1 MRKLL
6 WLALCVGVLAGCGSR
21 SEWQELVISDGG
33 FAILMRGPP
42 QYVSQQLDSP
52 PGRMSA
58 HLYSSDRPDAYFA
71 VGYTDYPLAIAVTS
85 APDPIFEGARDT
97 WVKRIKGNLV
107 STSPLKLAG
116 KYPGVQFTAQGT
128 YQDRPTLIEA
138 RLYLVDQ
145 RLYQIVAMTRQG
157 EIAQGVVNR
166 YLDSFRLIPVTYTE
180 RLLIKPPLEK

>member
-6 WLALCVGVLAGCGSR
+6 WLVLCLIALAGCGSQ
-21 SEWQELVISDGG
+21 SEWQELAVSDGG

-42 QYVSQQLDSP
+42 HYVSQQLDSP
-52 PGRMSA
+52 AGKMSA

-71 VGYTDYPLAIAVTS
+71 VGYTDYPLAIVVSS
-85 APDPIFEGARDT
+85 APDPIFAGARDT
-97 WVKRIKGNLV
+97 WVKRIKGTLV
-107 STSPLKLAG
+107 STSPLELAG
-116 KYPGVQFTAQGT
+116 KYPGIQFTAQGV
-128 YQDRPTLIEA
+128 YQDRETLVEG

-145 RLYQIVAMTRQG
+145 RLYQIVAMTRKG

>member
-1 MRKLL
+1 MRRLL
-6 WLALCVGVLAGCGSR
+6 WLALCLTALAGCGSP
-21 SEWQELVISDGG
+21 SEWQELAVSDGG

-52 PGRMSA
+52 AGRMSA

-71 VGYTDYPLAIAVTS
+71 VGYTDYPLALAVSS
-85 APDPIFEGARDT
+85 APDPIFNGARDT
-97 WVKRIKGNLV
+97 WVKRINGKLV
-107 STSPLKLAG
+107 STRPLKLAG
-116 KYPGVQFTAQGT
+116 KYPGIQFTAQGT
-128 YQDRPTLIEA
+128 YQDRETIIEG

-145 RLYQIVAMTRQG
+145 RPYQIVAMTRKR

-180 RLLIKPPLEK
+180 RMLIKPPLEK